1 MHGRFTPAQAIAIAR
16 ELEPFAPSWIEEP
29 VPPENLRALAK
40 VARKV
45 NIPVATGERIHN
57 RFEFRELFELQAAD
71 VIQPDPSMCGGIL
84 ETKKI
89 AAWAESYYV
98 LDGGERSSRVG
109 FATSRV
115 GDSQITLN
123 WPSCTSC
130 TCRSSSSGPRMAS
143 RFALAKRQPRMSP
156 ERSSERASRA
166 TRRHSQWKGADLERL
181 ISLVVECSKS
191 PELTATTAA
200 LATATD
206 HQRPVSK
213 RCRQS
218 WR

>member
-98 LDGGERSSRVG
+98 LVAPHNVGAPSRQRR
-109 FATSRV
+109 ASTSPRPSRTSR
-115 GDSQITLN
+115 SRSIST
-123 WPSCTSC
+123 TSPM
-130 TCRSSSSGPRMAS
+130 SG
-143 RFALAKRQPRMSP
+143 
-156 ERSSERASRA
+156 
-166 TRRHSQWKGADLERL
+166 
-181 ISLVVECSKS
+181 
-191 PELTATTAA
+191 
-200 LATATD
+200 
-206 HQRPVSK
+206 
-213 RCRQS
+213 
-218 WR
+218 